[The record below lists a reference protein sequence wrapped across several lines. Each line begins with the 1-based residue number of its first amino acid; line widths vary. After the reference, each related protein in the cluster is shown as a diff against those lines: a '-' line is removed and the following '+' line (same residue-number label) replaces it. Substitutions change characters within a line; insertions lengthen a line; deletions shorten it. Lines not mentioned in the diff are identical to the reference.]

1 MGCHTIALL
10 VQFYGS
16 YPDHAPRGYRNHG
29 YVKGSPANQ
38 KPSQIIKLKLSTYET
53 CTLDRS
59 EQGQIWN
66 RWDNSR
72 KLRLSFI
79 VQIDWIWFQWL
90 SPCPIFISRIQNR
103 VSVQKQ
109 AGRKYIEEL
118 VKRPMPFIA
127 KYKTRGTASENI
139 STANHIIPQKKLY
152 SSLLSVHVDYIF

>member
-1 MGCHTIALL
+1 MKPAHSTD
-10 VQFYGS
+10 Q
-16 YPDHAPRGYRNHG
+16 N
-29 YVKGSPANQ
+29 KGR
-38 KPSQIIKLKLSTYET
+38 YET
-53 CTLDRS
+53 GETIQ
-59 EQGQIWN
+59 EKV
-66 RWDNSR
+66 
-72 KLRLSFI
+72 KLYSA
-79 VQIDWIWFQWL
+79 DWIWFQWL